1 MFRTIPRVNLPFC
14 PGVSFSLNGWWGCF
28 FFDVLP
34 VFFPPFVVLAA
45 FPRVLLPFASRIIVI
60 ASFVL
65 LLLLLNQIQ
74 ISNPLGIKKTHTK
87 APPNSLRRRKMPSH
101 SRTPNETELSLSL
114 SLSRSSTLSSLSS
127 LSSQI
132 VVVAINTPPTRERR
146 DERLNNF
153 CDDVFRPFYKTS
165 VSSSKFASS

>member
-65 LLLLLNQIQ
+65 LLLLLLNQIQ
-74 ISNPLGIKKTHTK
+74 ISNPFGNKKNAHESTPK
-87 APPNSLRRRKMPSH
+87 LSKKKENALSLSH
-101 SRTPNETELSLSL
+101 SERDRTLSLSL
-114 SLSRSSTLSSLSS
+114 FQDRLLFRLFRRRRKSSSL
-127 LSSQI
+127 Q
-132 VVVAINTPPTRERR
+132 
-146 DERLNNF
+146 
-153 CDDVFRPFYKTS
+153 
-165 VSSSKFASS
+165 

>member
-74 ISNPLGIKKTHTK
+74 ISNPFGNKKNAHESTPK
-87 APPNSLRRRKMPSH
+87 LSKKKENALSLSH
-101 SRTPNETELSLSL
+101 SERDRTLSLSL
-114 SLSRSSTLSSLSS
+114 SFKIVCSFVSF
-127 LSSQI
+127 
-132 VVVAINTPPTRERR
+132 VVVANRRRCNKHTADPREKR
-146 DERLNNF
+146 
-153 CDDVFRPFYKTS
+153 
-165 VSSSKFASS
+165 

>member
-65 LLLLLNQIQ
+65 LLLLLLNQIQ

-114 SLSRSSTLSSLSS
+114 SFKIVYSFVSF
-127 LSSQI
+127 
-132 VVVAINTPPTRERR
+132 VVVANRRRCNKHTADPREKR
-146 DERLNNF
+146 
-153 CDDVFRPFYKTS
+153 
-165 VSSSKFASS
+165 

>member
-65 LLLLLNQIQ
+65 LLLLLLNQIQ
-74 ISNPLGIKKTHTK
+74 ISNPFGNKKNAHESTPK
-87 APPNSLRRRKMPSH
+87 LSKKKENALSLSH
-101 SRTPNETELSLSL
+101 PERDRTLSLSL
-114 SLSRSSTLSSLSS
+114 SFK
-127 LSSQI
+127 I
-132 VVVAINTPPTRERR
+132 VYSFVSFVSFVANRRRCNKHTADLREKR
-146 DERLNNF
+146 
-153 CDDVFRPFYKTS
+153 
-165 VSSSKFASS
+165 

>member
-1 MFRTIPRVNLPFC
+1 MFRAIPRVNLPFC

-45 FPRVLLPFASRIIVI
+45 FPRLLLPFASRIIVI
-60 ASFVL
+60 ASLV

-74 ISNPLGIKKTHTK
+74 ISNRCWGIKKTHTK
-87 APPNSLRRRKMPSH
+87 APPNALFYRRRKTLSH
-101 SRTPNETELSLSL
+101 SRTPNETESSL

-127 LSSQI
+127 SQTKRDRCNEHP
-132 VVVAINTPPTRERR
+132 ADPREKSG
-146 DERLNNF
+146 EI
-153 CDDVFRPFYKTS
+153 K
-165 VSSSKFASS
+165 

>member
-74 ISNPLGIKKTHTK
+74 ISNPFGNKKNAHESTPK
-87 APPNSLRRRKMPSH
+87 LSKKKENALSLSH
-101 SRTPNETELSLSL
+101 PERDRTLSL

-127 LSSQI
+127 QI
-132 VVVAINTPPTRERR
+132 VANRRRCNKHTADPREKR
-146 DERLNNF
+146 
-153 CDDVFRPFYKTS
+153 
-165 VSSSKFASS
+165 

>member
-1 MFRTIPRVNLPFC
+1 MFRAIPRVNLPFC

-60 ASFVL
+60 ASLV

-74 ISNPLGIKKTHTK
+74 ISNRCWGIKKTHTK
-87 APPNSLRRRKMPSH
+87 APPNALFLQKKKNALSLSH
-101 SRTPNETELSLSL
+101 FERDRELSLSFE
-114 SLSRSSTLSSLSS
+114 
-127 LSSQI
+127 I
-132 VVVAINTPPTRERR
+132 VYSCVSFVVANKAGSLQRTPRRPEREEIR
-146 DERLNNF
+146 EIKYFL
-153 CDDVFRPFYKTS
+153 
-165 VSSSKFASS
+165 

>member
-74 ISNPLGIKKTHTK
+74 ISNPFGNKKNAHESTPK
-87 APPNSLRRRKMPSH
+87 LSKKKENALSLSH
-101 SRTPNETELSLSL
+101 SERDRTLSLSL
-114 SLSRSSTLSSLSS
+114 SFK
-127 LSSQI
+127 I
-132 VVVAINTPPTRERR
+132 VYSFVSFVSFVANRRRCNKHTADPREKR
-146 DERLNNF
+146 
-153 CDDVFRPFYKTS
+153 
-165 VSSSKFASS
+165 

>member
-65 LLLLLNQIQ
+65 LLLLLLNQIQ
-74 ISNPLGIKKTHTK
+74 ISNPFGNKKNAHESTPK
-87 APPNSLRRRKMPSH
+87 LSKKKENALSLSH
-101 SRTPNETELSLSL
+101 SERDRTLSLSL
-114 SLSRSSTLSSLSS
+114 SFKIVYSFVSF
-127 LSSQI
+127 
-132 VVVAINTPPTRERR
+132 VVVANRRRCNKHTADPREKR
-146 DERLNNF
+146 
-153 CDDVFRPFYKTS
+153 
-165 VSSSKFASS
+165 